1 MYVDQITYNCNTFE
15 NDLLESR
22 KELFLR
28 RQFADVTLVSDDM
41 VPFPAHRTVLSS
53 SSKLL
58 KSLFEVTNE
67 PRQVLFLKGVSQIH
81 LQSIL
86 KFIYLGETSVRADQV
101 KDFSAA
107 VNELGIDKLKIDD
120 SNTEQTAERKQ
131 DTKKLV
137 EKLDFLSPFEET
149 SNFKDVKVDCKN
161 LDFLETE
168 NSCEKDGDP
177 SEESKE
183 KNYTL
188 EEDTDFKSEIIQNNE
203 SEAKFSKNDSD
214 DINLFL
220 KEASLQLFQ
229 STTEDEEDKL
239 QDKTEN
245 GDDSADGSKND
256 LTEAQRKR
264 KELYL
269 KRKPEEPSECSVCAR
284 VFTTQRSMQRHHKTV
299 HELVNVGKYDCEE
312 CGKKLY
318 NKQTL
323 QSHIDAVHRKIFKFK
338 CDICGKSL
346 SLKSSLRRHK
356 EKHHPLPKC
365 DSCNVKFKTDSEFNM
380 HLQKEHIEKYCR

>member
-15 NDLLESR
+15 DDLLESR

-120 SNTEQTAERKQ
+120 SNTVQTAERKQ

-177 SEESKE
+177 SEASKE

-220 KEASLQLFQ
+220 KEASLQLFH

-284 VFTTQRSMQRHHKTV
+284 VFTTQRSMQRHHKSI
-299 HELVNVGKYDCEE
+299 HELYQIECEE
-312 CGKKLY
+312 CGKKFGMRD
-318 NKQTL
+318 TL
-323 QSHIDAVHRKIFKFK
+323 NVHIKAVHRNFKYK
-338 CDICGKSL
+338 CDICGVETKTP
-346 SLKSSLRRHK
+346 KAIANHK
-356 EKHHPLPKC
+356 KREHPLPMC
-365 DSCNVKFKTDSEFNM
+365 ETCSIQFDTVSEFNV
-380 HLQKEHIEKYCR
+380 HVQKEHIEKYCK

>member
-22 KELFLR
+22 KELFLK

-107 VNELGIDKLKIDD
+107 VNELGIDKLKIDSD
-120 SNTEQTAERKQ
+120 PDQKAEKKK
-131 DTKKLV
+131 DTKKFV
-137 EKLDFLSPFEET
+137 ERLNFLSPFEET

-188 EEDTDFKSEIIQNNE
+188 EEDTDFKSEIIQNHE

-220 KEASLQLFQ
+220 KEASLQLFH

-365 DSCNVKFKTDSEFNM
+365 DSCNFQFKTDSEFNM